1 MNLSPDYLIERKR
14 NKRQLAKWKIFS
26 LLLLIF
32 ILIIFVGKNYS
43 SEINVAPTALQGSEY
58 IGRIKINDII
68 ADDLDIIENL
78 EKIADNKKVK
88 ALIVHINSPG
98 GSVVGSEMLYNSLN
112 KLSKNIPIAVVMGSV
127 AASGGYMIALAGDYI
142 IAHNGTITGSIG
154 VLMQSAE
161 ITELADTI
169 GVKFT
174 NFKSAELKAN
184 PSFTEKL
191 TPEAYQAT
199 MDSIYEVYDYF
210 IELVAARRNLDIEYV
225 KKLADGRIYSGR
237 QALDLKLIDAIGN
250 EDTAKSWLEKE
261 KGISENIS
269 IKDLKVKPHE
279 KFIDVLLRDFNS
291 KVSNF
296 FNSSFNGL
304 KSIM

>member
-14 NKRQLAKWKIFS
+14 NKKQLAKWKIFS
-26 LLLLIF
+26 LLLIVALAA
-32 ILIIFVGKNYS
+32 FVGGNYS
-43 SEINVAPTALQGSEY
+43 SDLNLPSASMQGTEHV
-58 IGRIKINDII
+58 GRIKISDII
-68 ADDLDIIENL
+68 SDDLDRIENL

-88 ALIVHINSPG
+88 ALILHINSPG
-98 GSVVGSEMLYNSLN
+98 GSVVGSEMLYNSIS
-112 KLSKNIPIAVVMGSV
+112 KLSKTMPIAVVMGSV
-127 AASGGYMIALAGDYI
+127 AASGGYMAALGGDYI

-161 ITELADTI
+161 ITELADFV

-174 NFKSAELKAN
+174 NFKSDELKAN

-210 IELVAARRNLDIEYV
+210 IELVASRRNLDIEYV

-250 EDTAKSWLEKE
+250 EDTARNWLEKE
-261 KGISENIS
+261 KNIS
-269 IKDLKVKPHE
+269 KDLAVHDIKLRPRE
-279 KFIDVLLRDFNS
+279 KFIDVLLEDFNS
-291 KVSNF
+291 TVSNLF
-296 FNSSFNGL
+296 SNSFKGL

>member
-14 NKRQLAKWKIFS
+14 NKKQLAKWKIFS
-26 LLLLIF
+26 LLLIVALAA
-32 ILIIFVGKNYS
+32 FVGRNYS
-43 SEINVAPTALQGSEY
+43 SDLNLPSASMQGAEHV
-58 IGRIKINDII
+58 GRIKISDII
-68 ADDLDIIENL
+68 SDDLDRIENL

-88 ALIVHINSPG
+88 ALILHINSPG
-98 GSVVGSEMLYNSLN
+98 GSVVGSEMLYNSIS
-112 KLSKNIPIAVVMGSV
+112 KLSKTMPIAVVMGSV
-127 AASGGYMIALAGDYI
+127 AASGGYMAALGGDYI

-161 ITELADTI
+161 ITELADFV

-174 NFKSAELKAN
+174 NFKSDELKAN

-210 IELVAARRNLDIEYV
+210 IELVASRRNLDIEYV

-250 EDTAKSWLEKE
+250 EDTARNWLEKE
-261 KGISENIS
+261 KNIS
-269 IKDLKVKPHE
+269 KDLAVHDIKLRPRE
-279 KFIDVLLRDFNS
+279 KFIDVLLEDFNS
-291 KVSNF
+291 TVSNLF
-296 FNSSFNGL
+296 SNSFKGL

>member
-14 NKRQLAKWKIFS
+14 NKKQLAKWKLFS
-26 LLLLIF
+26 LLLLIL

-43 SEINVAPTALQGSEY
+43 SELNVASTPLQGNDY
-58 IGRIKINDII
+58 IGRIRVNDII
-68 ADDLDIIENL
+68 ADDLDVIENL

-98 GSVVGSEMLYNSLN
+98 GSVVGSEMLYNSIS

-127 AASGGYMIALAGDYI
+127 AASGGYMTALAGDYI

-250 EDTAKSWLEKE
+250 EDTARNWLEKE
-261 KGISENIS
+261 KGIPEKLLVRD
-269 IKDLKVKPHE
+269 IKLKPHE
-279 KFIDVLLRDFNS
+279 KFIDILLRDFNS
-291 KVSNF
+291 TVSNLI
-296 FNSSFNGL
+296 NSSFNGL

>member
-26 LLLLIF
+26 LFLIIF

-43 SEINVAPTALQGSEY
+43 SEIGVSPTPLQVNDY
-58 IGRIKINDII
+58 IGRIKISDII
-68 ADDLDIIENL
+68 ADDLDVIENL

-88 ALIVHINSPG
+88 ALIIHVNSPG
-98 GSVVGSEMLYNSLN
+98 GSVVGSEMLYNSII
-112 KLSKNIPIAVVMGSV
+112 KVSKNIPTVIVMGSV

-161 ITELADTI
+161 VTELADTI

-174 NFKSAELKAN
+174 NFKSGELKAN

-210 IELVAARRNLDIEYV
+210 VELVAARRKLDIEYV

-250 EDTAKSWLEKE
+250 EDTAKNWLEKE
-261 KGISENIS
+261 KGIAGNLLV
-269 IKDLKVKPHE
+269 KDIRLKPHE
-279 KFIDVLLRDFNS
+279 KFIDILLKDFNS
-291 KVSNF
+291 TVSNL
-296 FNSSFNGL
+296 FNNSFNGL

>member
-1 MNLSPDYLIERKR
+1 MNLSPDYLVERKR
-14 NKRQLAKWKIFS
+14 NKTQLAKWKIFS
-26 LLLLIF
+26 LLL
-32 ILIIFVGKNYS
+32 IIALVVFVGKNYS
-43 SEINVAPTALQGSEY
+43 SDLNIASTSLQGAEVV
-58 IGRIKINDII
+58 GRIKINDII
-68 ADDLDIIENL
+68 SDDLERIKNI
-78 EKIADNKKVK
+78 EKIADNKKIK

-98 GSVVGSEMLYNSLN
+98 GSVVGSEMLYNSIS
-112 KLSKNIPIAVVMGSV
+112 KLSKTMPIAVVMGSV
-127 AASGGYMIALAGDYI
+127 AASGGYMAALGGDYI

-161 ITELADTI
+161 ITELAEFV

-174 NFKSAELKAN
+174 NFKSDELKAN

-237 QALDLKLIDAIGN
+237 QALDLKLVDAIGN
-250 EDTAKSWLEKE
+250 EDTARNWLEKE
-261 KGISENIS
+261 KEISKDIAIQD
-269 IKDLKVKPHE
+269 IKLRPHE
-279 KFIDVLLRDFNS
+279 KFIDMLLEDLNS
-291 KVSNF
+291 TVSNIF
-296 FNSSFNGL
+296 SSSFKGL

>member
-14 NKRQLAKWKIFS
+14 NKTQLAKWKIFS
-26 LLLLIF
+26 LLL
-32 ILIIFVGKNYS
+32 IIALVVFVGKNYS
-43 SEINVAPTALQGSEY
+43 SDLNIASTSLQGAEVV
-58 IGRIKINDII
+58 GRIKINDII
-68 ADDLDIIENL
+68 SDDLERIKNI
-78 EKIADNKKVK
+78 EKIADNKKIK
-88 ALIVHINSPG
+88 ALIVHVNSPG
-98 GSVVGSEMLYNSLN
+98 GSVVGSEMLYNSIS
-112 KLSKNIPIAVVMGSV
+112 KLSKTMPIAVVMGSV
-127 AASGGYMIALAGDYI
+127 AASGGYMAALGGDYI

-161 ITELADTI
+161 ITELAEFV

-174 NFKSAELKAN
+174 NFKSDELKAN

-237 QALDLKLIDAIGN
+237 QALDLKLVDAIGN
-250 EDTAKSWLEKE
+250 EDTARNWLEKE
-261 KGISENIS
+261 KEIS
-269 IKDLKVKPHE
+269 KDLAIQDIKLRPHE
-279 KFIDVLLRDFNS
+279 KFIDMLFEDLNS
-291 KVSNF
+291 TVSNLF
-296 FNSSFNGL
+296 SSSFKGL

>member
-14 NKRQLAKWKIFS
+14 NKMQLAKWKIFS
-26 LLLLIF
+26 LLL
-32 ILIIFVGKNYS
+32 IIALVVFVGKNYS
-43 SEINVAPTALQGSEY
+43 SDLNIASTSLQEAEVV
-58 IGRIKINDII
+58 GRIKINDII
-68 ADDLDIIENL
+68 SDDLERIKNI
-78 EKIADNKKVK
+78 EKIADNKKIK

-98 GSVVGSEMLYNSLN
+98 GSVVGSEMLYNSIS
-112 KLSKNIPIAVVMGSV
+112 KLSKTIPIAVVMGSV
-127 AASGGYMIALAGDYI
+127 AASGGYMAALGGDYI

-161 ITELADTI
+161 ITELAEFV

-174 NFKSAELKAN
+174 NFKSDELKAN

-237 QALDLKLIDAIGN
+237 QALDLKLVDAIGN
-250 EDTAKSWLEKE
+250 EDTARNWLEKE
-261 KGISENIS
+261 KEISKDIAIQD
-269 IKDLKVKPHE
+269 IKLRPHE
-279 KFIDVLLRDFNS
+279 KFIDMLLEDLNS
-291 KVSNF
+291 TVSNLF
-296 FNSSFNGL
+296 SSSFKGL

>member
-14 NKRQLAKWKIFS
+14 NKTQLAKWKIFS
-26 LLLLIF
+26 LLL
-32 ILIIFVGKNYS
+32 IIALVVFVGKNYS
-43 SEINVAPTALQGSEY
+43 SDLNIASTSLQGAEVV
-58 IGRIKINDII
+58 GRIKINDII
-68 ADDLDIIENL
+68 SDDLERIKNI
-78 EKIADNKKVK
+78 EKIADNKKIK

-98 GSVVGSEMLYNSLN
+98 GSVVGSEMLYNSIS
-112 KLSKNIPIAVVMGSV
+112 KLSKTMPIAVVMGSV
-127 AASGGYMIALAGDYI
+127 AASGGYMAALGGDYI

-161 ITELADTI
+161 ITELAEFV

-174 NFKSAELKAN
+174 NFKSDELKAN

-237 QALDLKLIDAIGN
+237 QALDLKLVDAIGN
-250 EDTAKSWLEKE
+250 EDTARNWLEKE
-261 KGISENIS
+261 KEISKDIAIQD
-269 IKDLKVKPHE
+269 IKLRPHE
-279 KFIDVLLRDFNS
+279 KFIDMLLEDLNS
-291 KVSNF
+291 TVSNIF
-296 FNSSFNGL
+296 SSSFKGL

>member
-14 NKRQLAKWKIFS
+14 NKMQLAKWKIFS
-26 LLLLIF
+26 LLL
-32 ILIIFVGKNYS
+32 IIALVVFVGKNYS
-43 SEINVAPTALQGSEY
+43 SDLNIASTSLQGAEVV
-58 IGRIKINDII
+58 GRIKINDII
-68 ADDLDIIENL
+68 SDDLERIKNI
-78 EKIADNKKVK
+78 EKIADNKKIK

-98 GSVVGSEMLYNSLN
+98 GSVVGSEMLYNSIS
-112 KLSKNIPIAVVMGSV
+112 KLSKTMPIAVVMGSV
-127 AASGGYMIALAGDYI
+127 AASGGYMAALGGDYI
-142 IAHNGTITGSIG
+142 ISHNGTITGSIG

-161 ITELADTI
+161 ITELAEFV

-174 NFKSAELKAN
+174 NFKSDELKAN

-237 QALDLKLIDAIGN
+237 QALDLKLVDAIGN
-250 EDTAKSWLEKE
+250 EDTARNWLEKE
-261 KGISENIS
+261 KEISKDIAIQD
-269 IKDLKVKPHE
+269 IKLRPHE
-279 KFIDVLLRDFNS
+279 KFIDMLLEDLNS
-291 KVSNF
+291 TVSNIF
-296 FNSSFNGL
+296 SSSFKGL

>member
-14 NKRQLAKWKIFS
+14 NKTQLAKWKFFS
-26 LLLLIF
+26 LLLIIALAVF
-32 ILIIFVGKNYS
+32 IGKNYS
-43 SEINVAPTALQGSEY
+43 SDLNIPSSSLQGED
-58 IGRIKINDII
+58 IVGRIKISDII
-68 ADDLDIIENL
+68 SDDLDRIKNI
-78 EKIADNKKVK
+78 EKIADNKKIK
-88 ALIVHINSPG
+88 ALIIHINSPG
-98 GSVVGSEMLYNSLN
+98 GSVVGSEMLYNSIS
-112 KLSKNIPIAVVMGSV
+112 KLSKTMPIAVVMGSV
-127 AASGGYMIALAGDYI
+127 AASGGYMAALGGDYI

-161 ITELADTI
+161 ITELAEFV

-174 NFKSAELKAN
+174 NFKSDELKAN
-184 PSFTEKL
+184 PSLTEKL

-250 EDTAKSWLEKE
+250 EDTARNWLEKE
-261 KGISENIS
+261 KEISQDLAVQD
-269 IKDLKVKPHE
+269 IKLRTHE
-279 KFIDVLLRDFNS
+279 KFIDMLLEDLNS
-291 KVSNF
+291 TVSNLF
-296 FNSSFNGL
+296 SSSFKGL

>member
-1 MNLSPDYLIERKR
+1 MNISPDYLIERKR

-26 LLLLIF
+26 LLLLILVF
-32 ILIIFVGKNYS
+32 IIFVGKNYS
-43 SEINVAPTALQGSEY
+43 SDLNIASPSLQVNDY
-58 IGRIKINDII
+58 IGRIRVNDII
-68 ADDLDIIENL
+68 ADDLDVIENI

-88 ALIVHINSPG
+88 ALIVHINTPG
-98 GSVVGSEMLYNSLN
+98 GSVVGSEMLYNSIN
-112 KLSKNIPIAVVMGSV
+112 KLSKNIPIVVVMGSV
-127 AASGGYMIALAGDYI
+127 AASGGYMIALAGDHI

-161 ITELADTI
+161 VTELADTI
-169 GVKFT
+169 GIKFT

-184 PSFTEKL
+184 PSLTEKL

-210 IELVAARRNLDIEYV
+210 VELVAARRNLDIEYV

-250 EDTAKSWLEKE
+250 EDTAKSWLKTE
-261 KGISENIS
+261 KGISENLLVRD
-269 IKDLKVKPHE
+269 IKLRPRE
-279 KFIDVLLRDFNS
+279 KFIDILLRDFNS
-291 KVSNF
+291 AVSNLVG
-296 FNSSFNGL
+296 SSFNGL

>member
-26 LLLLIF
+26 LLLIIF
-32 ILIIFVGKNYS
+32 MLIIFVGKNYS
-43 SEINVAPTALQGSEY
+43 SEINVSPTPLQANDY
-58 IGRIKINDII
+58 IGRIRINDII
-68 ADDLDIIENL
+68 VDDLDAIENL
-78 EKIADNKKVK
+78 EKIASNKKVK

-98 GSVVGSEMLYNSLN
+98 GSVVGSEMLYNSLI
-112 KLSKNIPIAVVMGSV
+112 KLSKNIPIAVVMDSV

-250 EDTAKSWLEKE
+250 EDTAKSWLGKE
-261 KGISENIS
+261 KGISES
-269 IKDLKVKPHE
+269 LLVRDIKLKPHE
-279 KFIDVLLRDFNS
+279 KFIDILLRDFNS
-291 KVSNF
+291 TISNL
-296 FNSSFNGL
+296 FNNSFNGL

>member
-14 NKRQLAKWKIFS
+14 NKKQLAKWKIFS
-26 LLLLIF
+26 LLL
-32 ILIIFVGKNYS
+32 IIALAVFVGRNYS
-43 SEINVAPTALQGSEY
+43 PDLNISSASLQGAEL

-68 ADDLDIIENL
+68 SDDLDRIKNL
-78 EKIADNKKVK
+78 EKIADNKKIK

-98 GSVVGSEMLYNSLN
+98 GSVVGSEMLYNSIS
-112 KLSKNIPIAVVMGSV
+112 KLSKTMPIAIVMGSV
-127 AASGGYMIALAGDYI
+127 AASGGYMAALGGDYI

-161 ITELADTI
+161 ITELAEFV

-174 NFKSAELKAN
+174 NFKSDELKAN

-210 IELVAARRNLDIEYV
+210 IELVAAKRNLDIDYV

-237 QALDLKLIDAIGN
+237 QALDLKLVDAIGN
-250 EDTAKSWLEKE
+250 EDTARNWLEKE
-261 KGISENIS
+261 KDIS
-269 IKDLKVKPHE
+269 KDLVVHDIKLRPHE
-279 KFIDVLLRDFNS
+279 KFIDMLLEDLNS
-291 KVSNF
+291 TVSNLF
-296 FNSSFNGL
+296 SGSFKGL

>member
-14 NKRQLAKWKIFS
+14 NKTQLAKWKIFS
-26 LLLLIF
+26 LLLIIVLVVF
-32 ILIIFVGKNYS
+32 IGKNYS
-43 SEINVAPTALQGSEY
+43 SDLNIASTSLQGAEVV
-58 IGRIKINDII
+58 GRIKINDII
-68 ADDLDIIENL
+68 SDDLERIKNI
-78 EKIADNKKVK
+78 EKIADNKKIK

-98 GSVVGSEMLYNSLN
+98 GSVVGSEMLYNSIS
-112 KLSKNIPIAVVMGSV
+112 KLSKTMPVAVVMGSV
-127 AASGGYMIALAGDYI
+127 AASGGYMAALGGDYI

-161 ITELADTI
+161 ITELAEFV

-174 NFKSAELKAN
+174 NFKSDELKAN

-237 QALDLKLIDAIGN
+237 QALDLKLVDAIGN
-250 EDTAKSWLEKE
+250 EDTARNWLEKE
-261 KGISENIS
+261 KEISKDIAIQD
-269 IKDLKVKPHE
+269 IKLRPHE
-279 KFIDVLLRDFNS
+279 KFIDMLLEDLNS
-291 KVSNF
+291 TVSNIF
-296 FNSSFNGL
+296 SSSFKGL

>member
-14 NKRQLAKWKIFS
+14 NKKQLAKWKIFS
-26 LLLLIF
+26 L
-32 ILIIFVGKNYS
+32 ILIIALAVFIGKNYS
-43 SEINVAPTALQGSEY
+43 SDLNIPSSSLQGED
-58 IGRIKINDII
+58 IVGRIKISDII
-68 ADDLDIIENL
+68 SDDLDRIKNI
-78 EKIADNKKVK
+78 EKIADNKKIK
-88 ALIVHINSPG
+88 ALIIHINSPG
-98 GSVVGSEMLYNSLN
+98 GSVVGSEMLYNSIS
-112 KLSKNIPIAVVMGSV
+112 KLSKTMPIAVVMGSV
-127 AASGGYMIALAGDYI
+127 AASGGYMAALGGDYI

-161 ITELADTI
+161 ITELAEFV

-174 NFKSAELKAN
+174 NFKSDELKAN
-184 PSFTEKL
+184 PSLTEKL

-250 EDTAKSWLEKE
+250 EDTARNWLEKE
-261 KGISENIS
+261 KEISQDLAVQD
-269 IKDLKVKPHE
+269 IKLRTHE
-279 KFIDVLLRDFNS
+279 KFIDMLLEDLNS
-291 KVSNF
+291 KVSNLF
-296 FNSSFNGL
+296 SSSFKGL

>member
-26 LLLLIF
+26 LLLLI
-32 ILIIFVGKNYS
+32 LVVTIFVGKNYS
-43 SEINVAPTALQGSEY
+43 SDINVAPTSLQGNDY
-58 IGRIKINDII
+58 IGRIKVNDII
-68 ADDLDIIENL
+68 ADDLDVIENL
-78 EKIADNKKVK
+78 EKIADNKRVK

-98 GSVVGSEMLYNSLN
+98 GSVVGSEMLYNSIS

-127 AASGGYMIALAGDYI
+127 AASGGYMTALAGDYI
-142 IAHNGTITGSIG
+142 VAHNGTITGSIG

-161 ITELADTI
+161 VTELADTI

-250 EDTAKSWLEKE
+250 EDTARSWLEKE
-261 KGISENIS
+261 KGISENLLVRD
-269 IKDLKVKPHE
+269 IKLKPHE
-279 KFIDVLLRDFNS
+279 KFIDILLKDFNS
-291 KVSNF
+291 TVSNL

>member
-14 NKRQLAKWKIFS
+14 NKKQLAKWKIFS
-26 LLLLIF
+26 LLLIIVLV
-32 ILIIFVGKNYS
+32 IFVGGNYS
-43 SEINVAPTALQGSEY
+43 SDLSIPSASLPGVDHV
-58 IGRIKINDII
+58 GRIKINDII
-68 ADDLDIIENL
+68 SDDLDRIKNL

-98 GSVVGSEMLYNSLN
+98 GSVVGSEMLYNSIS
-112 KLSKNIPIAVVMGSV
+112 KLSKTIPVTVVMGSV
-127 AASGGYMIALAGDYI
+127 AASGGYMAALAGDYI

-161 ITELADTI
+161 ITELADAV

-174 NFKSAELKAN
+174 NFKSDELKAN

-210 IELVAARRNLDIEYV
+210 IELVAARRNLDVEYV
-225 KKLADGRIYSGR
+225 RKLADGRIYSGR

-250 EDTAKSWLEKE
+250 EDTARNWLEKE
-261 KGISENIS
+261 KDIS
-269 IKDLKVKPHE
+269 KDLAVHDIKLRPHE
-279 KFIDVLLRDFNS
+279 KFIDMLLEDFNS
-291 KVSNF
+291 TISNLF
-296 FNSSFNGL
+296 SNSFRGL

>member
-1 MNLSPDYLIERKR
+1 LLI
-14 NKRQLAKWKIFS
+14 
-26 LLLLIF
+26 IF

-68 ADDLDIIENL
+68 ADDLDVIENL

-261 KGISENIS
+261 KGISENLS
-269 IKDLKVKPHE
+269 IRDLKVKPHE
-279 KFIDVLLRDFNS
+279 KFIDILLKDFNS
-291 KVSNF
+291 TVSNL